1 MISEVSNT
9 AAKVDSAFIFIVGLS
24 VCLLVL
30 ITFFM
35 LFFVIRYNRRRNP
48 KSENIEGNLWLEI
61 VWTVVPTLLVL
72 AMFYAGWT
80 NFAYIRNAPKDAMT
94 VKTLGRNWSWEFE
107 YKNGRQSDVL
117 RVPLGKPVELVLTS
131 ADVVHSLY
139 IPAFR
144 IKEDAVPGMKTRMW
158 FSAGELGTYDIY
170 CTEYCGTGHSH
181 MRTKVIVMDE
191 KEFNA
196 WYVSKEEGGA
206 RAKGM
211 KLLQDRGCLG
221 CHSTDGTVKIGPTFK
236 GLWGRSVTVLT
247 DGRERELFADEAY
260 IRRAVLQ
267 PQAELVKGYPPI
279 MPVLPL
285 KSEELD
291 AIITALKDLK

>member
-35 LFFVIRYNRRRNP
+35 LYFVIKYNSRRNP

-158 FSAGELGTYDIY
+158 FSAGEPGTYDIY

-181 MRTKVIVMDE
+181 MRSKVIVMDE
-191 KEFNA
+191 KEFNT
-196 WYVSKEEGGA
+196 WYLSKEEGAG
-206 RAKGM
+206 AKGL
-211 KLLQDRGCLG
+211 KLLQDKGCLG
-221 CHSTDGTVKIGPTFK
+221 CHSTDGAAKIGPTFK
-236 GLWGRSVTVLT
+236 GLWGRKVTVLI
-247 DGRERELFADEAY
+247 DGREREIFADEAY
-260 IRRAVLQ
+260 IRKSVLQ
-267 PQAELVKGYPPI
+267 PQAEIVKGYPPI

-291 AIITALKDLK
+291 AIITVLKDLK